1 MKYYKLL
8 SKEMNSYNDTK
19 WEIGVPISILKEGNT
34 MCSDEVLHCYNHPFL
49 AAFLN
54 PIHVNIKEPFLFEI
68 SVDEIVNTDGL
79 KFASKSQTLLKE
91 IPLPEIS
98 REQKIEIAIRITK
111 TVYKNEKWNLWADKW
126 LSGEDRSKESA
137 DAVTIDTTDI
147 AFDAYAAYGTAYA
160 VCSTS
165 AYAAI
170 AAPATAANYS
180 AAAYADKNEFNK
192 QLINIVESVCN
203 IAEKS

>member
-8 SKEMNSYNDTK
+8 SKEMTSYNNTK
-19 WEIGVPISILKEGNT
+19 WEIGVPISILKKGNT

-111 TVYKNEKWNLWADKW
+111 TVNKNEKWNLWADEW
-126 LSGEDRSKESA
+126 LSGKDRSKESA
-137 DAVTIDTTDI
+137 RTYA
-147 AFDAYAAYGTAYA
+147 AYAAYAADYA
-160 VCSTS
+160 
-165 AYAAI
+165 AYAA
-170 AAPATAANYS
+170 Y
-180 AAAYADKNEFNK
+180 AAAAYAYVYADKNEFNA

-203 IAEKS
+203 INEKS